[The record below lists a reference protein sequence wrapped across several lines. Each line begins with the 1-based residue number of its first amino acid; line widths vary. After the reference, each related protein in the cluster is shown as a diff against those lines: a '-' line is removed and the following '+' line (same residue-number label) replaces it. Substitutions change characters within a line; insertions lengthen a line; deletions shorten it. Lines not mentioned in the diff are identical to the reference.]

1 MKSRHAWKLAD
12 GEAVNAN
19 FGPDG
24 AQGKAPATFLKAP
37 GPKAYVPNTVRAIRA
52 AAVLALAAMAVAG
65 GGSVLAGCTKPRPAA
80 AGAQIGGAFHLI
92 DQDGHAVDQHL
103 LDGKWSAVFFGYT
116 YCPDSCPA
124 TLQALGAAA
133 RQLGAAT
140 PFQTVFITV
149 DPARDT
155 PAEMK
160 TYLQNQGFPAH
171 AVGLTGTPAE
181 IAAAAK
187 AYSVYYA
194 KSGTGADYT
203 VDQSAA
209 VYLMDPHGRFARPL
223 AHDMAP
229 ALIAQQ
235 IQAAEQVG

>member
-1 MKSRHAWKLAD
+1 MNLD
-12 GEAVNAN
+12 GAEAVNDKS
-19 FGPDG
+19 GPE
-24 AQGKAPATFLKAP
+24 ATPGKAPSAP
-37 GPKAYVPNTVRAIRA
+37 GDDRRGALGGVIAF
-52 AAVLALAAMAVAG
+52 AAVLALSGASLVACG
-65 GGSVLAGCTKPRPAA
+65 PRPPSAN
-80 AGAQIGGAFHLI
+80 AGPQIGGPFHLI
-92 DQDGHAVDQHL
+92 DQNGRPVDQRI

-155 PAEMK
+155 PAQMK
-160 TYLQNQGFPAH
+160 TYLANQGFPAN
-171 AVGLTGTPAE
+171 AVGLTGTPDQITE
-181 IAAAAK
+181 VAK
-187 AYSVYYA
+187 AYGVYFA
-194 KSGTGADYT
+194 KSGSGEDYT
-203 VDQSAA
+203 VDHSAA

-229 ALIAQQ
+229 TLIAQQ
-235 IQAAEQVG
+235 IKAAEQGD

>member
-1 MKSRHAWKLAD
+1 MKSQKRLRLGQDAALTGKS
-12 GEAVNAN
+12 
-19 FGPDG
+19 GPEVVS
-24 AQGKAPATFLKAP
+24 GKALASRP
-37 GPKAYVPNTVRAIRA
+37 GVSRTV
-52 AAVLALAAMAVAG
+52 VLALAISLMGAAPMLLG
-65 GGSVLAGCTKPRPAA
+65 GCAKTPAA
-80 AGAQIGGAFHLI
+80 AAASGIGGPFHLV
-92 DQDGHAVDQHL
+92 DQNGAPVDQHI

-133 RQLGAAT
+133 RQLGSGT

-171 AVGLTGTPAE
+171 AIGLTGLPDQ

-187 AYSVYYA
+187 AYGVYYA

-203 VDQSAA
+203 VDHSAA
-209 VYLMDPHGRFARPL
+209 VYLMDPHGRFDRPL

-229 ALIAQQ
+229 NLIAQQ
-235 IQAAEQVG
+235 IKAAEQGS